1 MTFFRVLCATVD
13 AVSPPPRVFLPPS
26 ILQNP
31 FRSLGR
37 PPRLQSAKHVA
48 PIVVLQSWLKALLF
62 SQSLG
67 LWPYESRRTQL
78 GSVWKVTRKLIR
90 MAVLSYE
97 KAETLLYWASNTYSD
112 LIFWKKKKKKNFM
125 KCFLLMLLWMYSEWL
140 FIEAKLWGEI
150 SRGGGCRTR
159 RVEIKNAQ
167 SQKTL

>member
-1 MTFFRVLCATVD
+1 MTFFQVLCATVD

-67 LWPYESRRTQL
+67 SGRMRVGACNWDQCGKWRGNWLEWQYSVMRRQTPYCTEH
-78 GSVWKVTRKLIR
+78 LIH
-90 MAVLSYE
+90 
-97 KAETLLYWASNTYSD
+97 TLIS
-112 LIFWKKKKKKNFM
+112 FFEKKKNFM

-150 SRGGGCRTR
+150 SRWGGCRTR